1 MRDGVN
7 LARLGIPA
15 VALVTEDF
23 WPWELCGSV
32 TGNARHTQGAVTH
45 PLAGTGEENLR
56 RVAGE
61 TVRMYCKA
69 GSMTELLSAAD
80 EAAALEGF
88 ARQRSNGRLPVDV
101 QHPSG

>member
-23 WPWELCGSV
+23 WPQ
-32 TGNARHTQGAVTH
+32 GNFVAQSLGMPDIPRVQLPH

-56 RVAGE
+56 RGAGE
-61 TVRMYCKA
+61 TV
-69 GSMTELLSAAD
+69 AD
-80 EAAALEGF
+80 VLQGWL
-88 ARQRSNGRLPVDV
+88 ND
-101 QHPSG
+101 

>member
-23 WPWELCGSV
+23 WPQ
-32 TGNARHTQGAVTH
+32 GNFVAQSLGMPDIPRVRLPH

-61 TVRMYCKA
+61 TV
-69 GSMTELLSAAD
+69 AD
-80 EAAALEGF
+80 VLQGWL
-88 ARQRSNGRLPVDV
+88 ND
-101 QHPSG
+101 

>member
-7 LARLGIPA
+7 LARVGIPA

-23 WPWELCGSV
+23 WPQ
-32 TGNARHTQGAVTH
+32 GNFVAQSLGMPDIPRVQLPH

-61 TVRMYCKA
+61 T
-69 GSMTELLSAAD
+69 LAD
-80 EAAALEGF
+80 VLQGWL
-88 ARQRSNGRLPVDV
+88 ND
-101 QHPSG
+101 

>member
-23 WPWELCGSV
+23 WPQ
-32 TGNARHTQGAVTH
+32 GNFVAQSLGMPDIPRLQLPH

-61 TVRMYCKA
+61 TV
-69 GSMTELLSAAD
+69 AD
-80 EAAALEGF
+80 VLQGWL
-88 ARQRSNGRLPVDV
+88 ND
-101 QHPSG
+101 

>member
-23 WPWELCGSV
+23 WPQ
-32 TGNARHTQGAVTH
+32 GNFVAQSLGMPDMPRVQLPH

-61 TVRMYCKA
+61 TV
-69 GSMTELLSAAD
+69 AD
-80 EAAALEGF
+80 VLQGWL
-88 ARQRSNGRLPVDV
+88 ND
-101 QHPSG
+101 